1 MRSIFSKTFYQLS
14 FTNFLCI
21 ILSLGFAKI
30 SLYLFQEILSLVKIQ
45 KTFRSYYVT
54 GVVSSTDWQQQI
66 LVLGDSFLV
75 LEIKFCQWWLWT
87 MRFTK
92 KDPTFQGKGEKME
105 EQMLLIK

>member
-45 KTFRSYYVT
+45 KTFRSYFVT

-75 LEIKFCQWWLWT
+75 LEIKFCQW
-87 MRFTK
+87 
-92 KDPTFQGKGEKME
+92 
-105 EQMLLIK
+105 